1 METTTSMLSS
11 DRHLDE
17 QFPSTREL
25 EESARLEAL
34 RRYYIL
40 DTEPDPALQNLV
52 ALAAQLCGTE
62 QGAVNLIDADR
73 QWQAVT
79 VGCPREVARREDSYC
94 HVTIKYAEP
103 VVVPDARDDARFA
116 DLPYTTGEL
125 GALRTYAGVQLVSPE
140 GFNLGTLCVFD
151 DRPDVVKADAVPVLQ
166 RLAVQAMALLE
177 ARRNAALLTRT
188 EQMFRL
194 AFTEAPIGF
203 AMTGLDG
210 RFQRVNPAF
219 AALTGRSTRELL
231 GISFEDLTHPDDLA
245 EDQILIAEVL
255 EGLRPS
261 YRVEKRYVHRDGHA
275 VWVEMWGALVRDQD
289 GTPAYFIKQVQD
301 ISARKQL
308 ERGLVHQ
315 ATHDALTGL
324 PNRLLLGD
332 RIQQALALLHRGG
345 ATLVL
350 SLDLDRFKPVND
362 TYGHAAGDE
371 VLREV
376 AARMLGCVRR
386 NDTVCRVGGDEFVIV
401 AHDESGSVDHAHVLA
416 ARIIAA
422 MEEPVTLGDGAR
434 VSVGLSIG
442 GVVTRCALHAPSLLV
457 GHSDDELY
465 RAKRQARGSVQVS
478 VLD

>member
-1 METTTSMLSS
+1 MLTS
-11 DRHLDE
+11 
-17 QFPSTREL
+17 STLVPERCGHEILASADAL
-25 EESARLEAL
+25 EAARLEAL
-34 RRYYIL
+34 RRYQIL

-52 ALAAQLCGTE
+52 ALAAQLCGTD
-62 QGAVNLIDADR
+62 QGAVNLIDAER

-79 VGCPREVARREDSYC
+79 VGCPRDVARREHSYC
-94 HVTIKYAEP
+94 NVTIQHSEL
-103 VVVPDARDDARFA
+103 VLVQDATQDARFA

-125 GALRTYAGVQLVSPE
+125 GTLRAYAGVQLITPQ
-140 GFNLGTLCVFD
+140 GFALGTLCVFD
-151 DRPDVVKADAVPVLQ
+151 DRPDVVSADSIPVLQ
-166 RLAVQAMALLE
+166 RLADQVMALLE
-177 ARRNAALLTRT
+177 ARRSAALLART

-194 AFTEAPIGF
+194 AFTEAPIGI
-203 AMTGLDG
+203 AIVGLDG
-210 RFQRVNPAF
+210 RFRRVNPAF
-219 AALTGRSTRELL
+219 AALTGHSTRDLL
-231 GISFEDLTHPDDLA
+231 TIGFEDLTHPDDLA
-245 EDQILIAEVL
+245 EDLASIAEVRA
-255 EGLRPS
+255 GLRPS
-261 YRVEKRYVHRDGHA
+261 YRIEKRYLHRDGHA
-275 VWVEMWGALVRDQD
+275 VWVELWGALVRDQD

-332 RIQQALALLHRGG
+332 RIEQALALLHRGG
-345 ATLVL
+345 GSTLVL

-376 AARMLGCVRR
+376 AARMLASVRR

-401 AHDESGSVDHAHVLA
+401 AHDESGSVDHAHLLA

-422 MEEPVTLGDGAR
+422 MQEPVTLADGTP
-434 VSVGLSIG
+434 VSIGLSVG
-442 GVVTRCALHAPSLLV
+442 GVVTRSALHAPSLLV
-457 GHSDDELY
+457 GRSDDELY
-465 RAKRQARGSVQVS
+465 RAKRRARGSVQIR